1 MGWDQLADGIHLPLI
16 ALGLIVV
23 ADCAIGLLSPTLLLH
38 SYARQVAGWVGPRI
52 PAVIGIGLRI
62 GAALAIAAACAFAL
76 SLNGS
81 TWDLGELIMFG
92 MFGVICKMFD
102 WNRLMLILPLAYGPL
117 LEENIRRA
125 MLISNGDPGVFIRS
139 PFSGILLLLAGGI
152 LAVVALLSA
161 RRALFPRRS
170 AV

>member
-1 MGWDQLADGIHLPLI
+1 
-16 ALGLIVV
+16 
-23 ADCAIGLLSPTLLLH
+23 
-38 SYARQVAGWVGPRI
+38 
-52 PAVIGIGLRI
+52 
-62 GAALAIAAACAFAL
+62 
-76 SLNGS
+76 
-81 TWDLGELIMFG
+81 
-92 MFGVICKMFD
+92 
-102 WNRLMLILPLAYGPL
+102 
-117 LEENIRRA
+117 